1 MKNIRKFITRYKGVE
16 LARDKYYGWTV
27 RPLFIESMAKN
38 ERGDV

>member
-16 LARDKYYGWTV
+16 LARDI
-27 RPLFIESMAKN
+27 FIESMAKN